1 MSGELNDKVDQ
12 LFAKSA
18 RSKAIKKNKFP
29 VDLDA
34 EKRFGE
40 LKTKYANAV
49 AFLLVKNVPRR
60 GLQEYFEQSDDN
72 KKRFDTIKRLRLQ
85 IIESRPKAKIW
96 IDKPF
101 YVKLDL
107 GPPTG
112 EGENAV
118 VPIILGECVFKQPTK
133 VVSDRKELE
142 LYMET
147 IAKIIDSEK
156 IWADPDMLAFD
167 VGEREYLGDE
177 TKVKLEG

>member
-18 RSKAIKKNKFP
+18 RSKAIKKTKFP

-72 KKRFDTIKRLRLQ
+72 RKRFDTIKRLR
-85 IIESRPKAKIW
+85 
-96 IDKPF
+96 
-101 YVKLDL
+101 
-107 GPPTG
+107 
-112 EGENAV
+112 
-118 VPIILGECVFKQPTK
+118 
-133 VVSDRKELE
+133 
-142 LYMET
+142 
-147 IAKIIDSEK
+147 
-156 IWADPDMLAFD
+156 
-167 VGEREYLGDE
+167 
-177 TKVKLEG
+177 